1 MGAMFLTVRGRG
13 NTPCFGEAKDL
24 SFMTFIKTKGV
35 GGHLEFGNG
44 ERIKFDWTKTQ
55 DCDPG
60 ELKGPPKCFCRL
72 WSRGYYISAL
82 FSHPRPRARASAPQH
97 SHPQSHIVAAV
108 CRPLVPSLSG
118 IRCLCIPNTVSVKR
132 CNKHLFS
139 EHLVCASQF
148 SKGFMYWH
156 I

>member
-1 MGAMFLTVRGRG
+1 
-13 NTPCFGEAKDL
+13 
-24 SFMTFIKTKGV
+24 MTFIKTKGV

-82 FSHPRPRARASAPQH
+82 FSHPRPRARASATQH
-97 SHPQSHIVAAV
+97 SHSPKAILSLRCAGLWCPAFLGFVVYVYPILF
-108 CRPLVPSLSG
+108 PLRGV
-118 IRCLCIPNTVSVKR
+118 INTCLVST
-132 CNKHLFS
+132 
-139 EHLVCASQF
+139 
-148 SKGFMYWH
+148 
-156 I
+156 